1 MDFILY
7 SFVYDTIS
15 SLLCFLHRK
24 KFPVDAVKYFLVGNT
39 FAFGEF
45 AAGDFDIAGK
55 FHLVE
60 KIVEQ
65 FGIDE
70 IRCGA
75 SVLGNENGTARF
87 ADAGYVR

>member
-1 MDFILY
+1 MERIWISLVLKKV
-7 SFVYDTIS
+7 VYAT
-15 SLLCFLHRK
+15 HN
-24 KFPVDAVKYFLVGNT
+24 FLVGNT

-55 FHLVE
+55 FQLVE

-87 ADAGYVR
+87 ADAGYVS